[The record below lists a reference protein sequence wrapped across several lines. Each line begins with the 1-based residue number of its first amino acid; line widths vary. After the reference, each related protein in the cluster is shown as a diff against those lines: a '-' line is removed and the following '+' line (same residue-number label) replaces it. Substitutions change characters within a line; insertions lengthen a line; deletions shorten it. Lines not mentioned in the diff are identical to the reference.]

1 MLTDEQ
7 ITMLV
12 DSYGLEQLLLDN
24 DVDQECVL
32 RLLVA
37 EGLLENLGE
46 YFENAE

>member
-12 DSYGLEQLLLDN
+12 DSYGLEQLLLN
-24 DVDQECVL
+24 NEVDQECAL

-37 EGLLENLGE
+37 EGLLENLEE
-46 YFENAE
+46 YFEND